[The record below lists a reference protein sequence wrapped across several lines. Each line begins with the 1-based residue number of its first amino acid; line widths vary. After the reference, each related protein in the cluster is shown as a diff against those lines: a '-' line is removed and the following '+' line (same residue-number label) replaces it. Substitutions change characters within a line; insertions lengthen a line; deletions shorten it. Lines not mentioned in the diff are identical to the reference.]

1 VPLRMIFSGDV
12 NLLGLADPGVPFMHF
27 EQAFKAADVVFC
39 NLECCL
45 YDPPGGGADDDEAF
59 NAPAVAGGEALKRA
73 GVDVVGIA
81 NNVNYGADSIKGS
94 IARLDELGI
103 LHTGAGADAGA
114 ASKPAI
120 VERNGTRIGF
130 LQRTSV
136 FWPEG
141 HEAGAKAAGVAVVRG
156 LTEFMPPPLHST
168 RKGVPPGNRP
178 GVPPVI
184 VTRADPKSLRVLKN
198 DLAALRKQADIVVA
212 SFHWGVFGEVL
223 EYMVDL
229 AHAAIDS
236 GADIVIGHGPHHYTM
251 PIEFYKGKPIYYGLG
266 AFSFQTGHG
275 GDYHGDWVGMLAQAT
290 FTGRDV
296 EEAGF
301 RLVRQKRS
309 MEIIPCALK
318 DEAAV
323 LDELRAQCMAL
334 GTQLKLQGDEVI
346 VRPA

>member
-1 VPLRMIFSGDV
+1 
-12 NLLGLADPGVPFMHF
+12 
-27 EQAFKAADVVFC
+27 
-39 NLECCL
+39 
-45 YDPPGGGADDDEAF
+45 
-59 NAPAVAGGEALKRA
+59 
-73 GVDVVGIA
+73 
-81 NNVNYGADSIKGS
+81 
-94 IARLDELGI
+94 
-103 LHTGAGADAGA
+103 
-114 ASKPAI
+114 
-120 VERNGTRIGF
+120 
-130 LQRTSV
+130 
-136 FWPEG
+136 
-141 HEAGAKAAGVAVVRG
+141 VVRG